1 MNASDDAIGLYI
13 AALTSDATTLMRR
26 VGFNDRIGRKRLC
39 DLISDLY
46 TTELMAIVQLVRWYE
61 IGLVKPGE
69 IDVPHPVVRMT
80 DLRRRIATSPREYV
94 AWSRGPSV
102 ESGAQGGD
110 GTGDGRTDEPI
121 SRMVQSRTVS
131 DVGATGF
138 EPATSTSRT

>member
-1 MNASDDAIGLYI
+1 MNASDDAINPYI

-61 IGLVKPGE
+61 SGLVKPGE

-80 DLRRRIATSPREYV
+80 DLRRRIATRV
-94 AWSRGPSV
+94 RRV
-102 ESGAQGGD
+102 E
-110 GTGDGRTDEPI
+110 P
-121 SRMVQSRTVS
+121 RTV
-131 DVGATGF
+131 GRIRC
-138 EPATSTSRT
+138 PRRRWHR